1 MKKGRI
7 IGTKISK
14 YIVSGV
20 LLFSMFSFSGCKKKE
35 DTTAAEIESLKEQI
49 TAIQSQ
55 NEELSKQL
63 ADLQAQSQALIDAK
77 NQEIAE
83 KTTEIETL
91 TSQIETLTSSVA
103 SLNTQINNLSNQIET
118 LEGDNIELQEQLADL
133 QAQKEVLEGQITTLN
148 NNLATANQ
156 QITQLQ
162 AQKEALEKELEN
174 LTKFTISFDSQGGS
188 AVADQKK
195 ILNAT
200 IDKPNDPTRKG
211 YTFVKW
217 VYGSESTEWNF
228 ETGVVTGNMTLVAVW
243 SANTYKLTYSLAGG
257 SFSPSHASFD
267 NIVYDTSFTLPKV
280 VRENYTHVRW
290 ENNGVEFKA
299 GKWTY
304 DKDITITCVWAKSVS
319 TITYKYGYEGRADDT
334 QNVPYDTNF
343 TLLEAERVGYTFT
356 GWTYQG
362 SPISNGKYT
371 YLGDIEVNA
380 TWSPNKY
387 DFNLDGGEGTYTGEK
402 TIPVTF
408 DADFDLPVCE
418 PYSED
423 RPFAGWFEGR
433 TRITDENGHS
443 LEPWTRAEGTS
454 LVAKYFHPIS
464 TKQDFLDIANDPTTI
479 YSLVNDLDFGGIEF
493 DPLNNF
499 EGELWGMDYSI
510 KNVLFNSD
518 NTTISLF
525 KQINNAKFSDISF
538 KDCVINV
545 TGEQENTV
553 YYVGLLAAQAFGTN
567 TFENVSFDISLS
579 IDSLY
584 SKVIM
589 GGLIGKGENL
599 VLDNVTSGGVVE
611 AKSSGNSVEL
621 GGFIGETV
629 GHIDATNYINE
640 AEVKA
645 YSLGGQNDTTL
656 AINEGIVGGLVGL
669 SNMTYLKD
677 CFNDGIVKEDSL
689 KKTDSYAGGLIGKN
703 NGRPEF
709 NNVANRGEVLGS
721 TYAGGVLGCSALKG
735 SFAISRI
742 YNEGEVKDLGDT
754 GTLGGVIGRCL
765 VDTLV
770 SQTYNSGDVISTNGV
785 AGGLIGSGDALITL
799 QESYNNGNITSS
811 NGSAG
816 GLIGSSKSS
825 KLWDCYNLG
834 TIVAKTYAGG
844 LVATNTLPNTSIT
857 NSYVGGFVRVTNDSI
872 DGRVGAFIGYSPST
886 SIGSS
891 FVFATLVGIEY
902 YTNSFVGKYEGSGGL
917 VDNVVSAATVKDL
930 SDNIISEPSTDVVLV
945 SLDTITSEYISST
958 LMFNSA
964 KWIIEFDVSQSLY
977 PTLKCFEI

>member
-20 LLFSMFSFSGCKKKE
+20 LLFSMFSFMGCNKD
-35 DTTAAEIESLKEQI
+35 DTTANEIESLKEQI
-49 TAIQSQ
+49 ASIQSQ

-63 ADLQAQSQALIDAK
+63 ADLQAQNQALIDAK

-118 LEGDNIELQEQLADL
+118 LEGDNTELQEQLADL

-162 AQKEALEKELEN
+162 AEKEALEEELEN

-200 IDKPNDPTRKG
+200 IDKPKDPTRKG
-211 YTFVKW
+211 YTFIKW

-267 NIVYDTSFTLPKV
+267 NIVYDTNFTLPKV
-280 VRENYTHVRW
+280 VRESYTHVRW

-319 TITYKYGYEGRADDT
+319 TITYKYGYEGKPDDT
-334 QNVPYDTNF
+334 QNVSYNTNF
-343 TLLEAERVGYTFT
+343 TLLEPERVGYTFLD
-356 GWTYQG
+356 WTYQNK
-362 SPISNGKYT
+362 PISSGKYT
-371 YLGDIEVNA
+371 YLDDITVVG
-380 TWSPNKY
+380 TWSANKY
-387 DFNLDGGEGTYTGEK
+387 NFTLKDEEGLYSGDPTFE
-402 TIPVTF
+402 VTF
-408 DADFDLPVCE
+408 DQEFDLPVC
-418 PYSED
+418 PSLSED
-423 RPFAGWFEGR
+423 RPFAGWFEGT
-433 TRITDENGHS
+433 TRISDENGHC
-443 LEPWTRAEGTS
+443 LAPWTRTDGAE

-464 TKQDFLDIANDPTTI
+464 TKDDFLNIKDNPSTI
-479 YSLVNDLDFGGIEF
+479 YSLVNDVDFNGEEINPLDT
-493 DPLNNF
+493 F
-499 EGELWGMDYSI
+499 EGELWGMGYSI
-510 KNVLFNSD
+510 KNVMFNSD
-518 NTTISLF
+518 STLIGLF
-525 KQINNAKFSDISF
+525 KQISNAKFSNLGF
-538 KDCVINV
+538 KNCTINV
-545 TGEQENTV
+545 EGEQIGSV
-553 YYVGLLAAQAFGTN
+553 YYAGLLAAQAFGSN
-567 TFENVSFDISLS
+567 EFENVTYSDVVLCV
-579 IDSLY
+579 DAPE

-599 VLDNVTSGGVVE
+599 VINDVTSGGVVE
-611 AKSSGNSVEL
+611 AKSTGNSVNL
-621 GGFIGETV
+621 GGFIGECV
-629 GHIDATNYINE
+629 GHVEAHSYING
-640 AEVKA
+640 ADVRA
-645 YSLGGQNDTTL
+645 YSLGGEHDTTHAL
-656 AINEGIVGGLVGL
+656 CEGNVGGLVGL
-669 SNMTYLKD
+669 SNTSYLED
-677 CFNDGIVKEDSL
+677 SYNNGVVKEDSV
-689 KKTDSYAGGLIGKN
+689 KKSDSYAGGLIGKN

-709 NNVANRGEVLGS
+709 NNSYNKGEVKGS
-721 TYAGGVLGCSALKG
+721 SYVGGVLGCSALKG
-735 SFAISRI
+735 SFAISKI
-742 YNEGEVKDLGDT
+742 HNEGEVSDLGDT
-754 GTLGGVIGRCL
+754 AYLGGVIGRCL

-770 SQTYNSGDVISTNGV
+770 SQVYNSGEVVSSNGV
-785 AGGLIGSGDALITL
+785 AGGLIGAGDSIITL
-799 QESYNNGNITSS
+799 QESYNDGNVTSA

-816 GLIGSSKSS
+816 GLIGSSKTS

-834 TIVAKTYAGG
+834 IVTAKSFVGG
-844 LVATNTLPNTSIT
+844 LIAINAFPSTSIS
-857 NSYVGGFVRVTNDSI
+857 NSYVGGTVTLTDDSL
-872 DGRVGAFIGYSPST
+872 DGRVGAFIGKSAST
-886 SIGSS
+886 TIGSS
-891 FVFATLVGIEY
+891 FVFATLIGLEDF
-902 YTNSFVGKYEGSGGL
+902 TNSFVGQFESGGGTA
-917 VDNVVSAATVKDL
+917 DNVVSAASVKDL
-930 SDNIISEPSTDVVLV
+930 DDNVISEPATQVLLV

-964 KWIIEFDVSQSLY
+964 KWIIEFDVSHSLY